1 MSVPANV
8 KPSDLHE
15 DDLAMEI
22 EDEYD
27 PMIPN
32 SYELVLKERRA
43 EREKEREEEVLINYS
58 YMHIHTPGGVVIS
71 MHIHIRLH
79 QTELVLSFPH
89 SLNVHAC
96 CHFWKLIVVCFEIL
110 YPCVE
115 S

>member
-1 MSVPANV
+1 MCLLLGFPDIQTISSLQAKAAALSVPASV

-43 EREKEREEEVLINYS
+43 EREKEREEEVLYS
-58 YMHIHTPGGVVIS
+58 
-71 MHIHIRLH
+71 L
-79 QTELVLSFPH
+79 
-89 SLNVHAC
+89 SLN
-96 CHFWKLIVVCFEIL
+96 WEI
-110 YPCVE
+110 
-115 S
+115 SWGS

>member
-1 MSVPANV
+1 MYLNLSHTTHTFLQAKAAVLSVPANV

-43 EREKEREEEVLINYS
+43 EREKEREEEVLY
-58 YMHIHTPGGVVIS
+58 
-71 MHIHIRLH
+71 
-79 QTELVLSFPH
+79 
-89 SLNVHAC
+89 
-96 CHFWKLIVVCFEIL
+96 
-110 YPCVE
+110 
-115 S
+115 